1 MGVLLFLH
9 LSADMRPT
17 KPSDV
22 WTDGFLHRTEIGCL
36 VSYAKLFHSHVAK
49 LAEVT
54 TRIIR
59 KSDVSVVRKAIS
71 FTLYRSY
78 QHLQRHLSQ
87 QCWLSAKKSRQVFVR
102 PRKNARIHKVMHTFI
117 PFIQSEHVTRNM
129 ENEFTTYIRAT
140 KAGLQTISSS
150 IVKAEELRHGHYHLS
165 FNRLQAK

>member
-36 VSYAKLFHSHVAK
+36 VSYAKLFHLHVAK

-87 QCWLSAKKSRQVFVR
+87 QC
-102 PRKNARIHKVMHTFI
+102 
-117 PFIQSEHVTRNM
+117 
-129 ENEFTTYIRAT
+129 
-140 KAGLQTISSS
+140 
-150 IVKAEELRHGHYHLS
+150 
-165 FNRLQAK
+165 